1 MGKLQHITGA
11 EAVLKCLIEEGAD
24 TIFGYPGGQIMPFY
38 DKLYD
43 YKSEIKHYLCR
54 HEQGAA
60 HAAQGYARVT
70 GNVGV
75 CVATSGPGATNL
87 ITGLADAMIDSTP
100 IVAIT
105 GQVPSL
111 LLGTD
116 AFQEV
121 DVIGVSMPITKW
133 NYQVTSADEIPAVM
147 AKAFYLAANGRPG
160 PVLVDIT
167 KDAQVGTFDFGA
179 YEKCTYVR
187 GYYPYPKLK
196 IDPVLEAAKLIN
208 EAKKPLVLCGHG
220 VSLSGAQ
227 EELKELSAKA
237 GLPVAATIMGLT
249 GISADN
255 PNYVGML
262 GMHGNYAAN
271 INTNE
276 ADVILAVGMRFDDR
290 VTGNVAT
297 YAKQAKIIHIE
308 IDASETGKIIEPAVT
323 INADAKRAL
332 ASLTEHVAKNSHP
345 EWMETFKAGYQK
357 EFDKVIKKDTM
368 PETPEIK
375 MPEVVKMVSDKT
387 TGQAIVATDVG
398 QHQMAACRYYAFNE
412 GAEIVTSGGLG
423 TMGFGLPAAVGAKVA
438 KPDQHVVVF
447 IGDGGFQMTM
457 QELGTI
463 QQYNIPVK
471 IVILNN
477 NFLGMVRQWQE
488 RFFDNRYSFVDIE
501 SPDFMKIADA
511 YGIKCKKVENR
522 EDLAAAVDE
531 MLASETAFLLE
542 VKVEKEDN
550 ILPMIEP
557 GSGVGDVKLE

>member
-1 MGKLQHITGA
+1 MGKTQHITGA
-11 EAVLKCLIEEGAD
+11 EAVLKCIIEEGAD

-38 DKLYD
+38 DKLY
-43 YKSEIKHYLCR
+43 YYSKEIKHYLCR

-60 HAAQGYARVT
+60 HAAQGYARST
-70 GNVGV
+70 SKAGV

-105 GQVPSL
+105 GQVPSA

-133 NYQVTSADEIPAVM
+133 NYQITNPEEIPEII
-147 AKAFYLAANGRPG
+147 AKAFYIATNGRPG
-160 PVLVDIT
+160 PVLIDIT
-167 KDAQVGTFDFGA
+167 KDAQVGTLDYGP
-179 YEKCTYVR
+179 YEKCSYVR
-187 GYYPYPKLK
+187 GFYPYPKLR
-196 IDPVLEAAKLIN
+196 IEPVLDAATLIN
-208 EAKKPLVLCGHG
+208 NAKKPLVLCGHG
-220 VSLSGAQ
+220 VALSGAQ
-227 EELKELSAKA
+227 EELEALIAKA
-237 GLPVAATIMGLT
+237 GLPVAATVMGLS
-249 GISADN
+249 GIAADN

-290 VTGNVAT
+290 VTGKVAS

-308 IDASETGKIIEPAVT
+308 IDASETGKIITPEVV
-323 INADAKRAL
+323 INADAKKAL
-332 ASLTEHVAKNSHP
+332 ASLTEHVVENSHP
-345 EWMETFKAGYQK
+345 EWMETFKTGYNK
-357 EFDKVIKKDTM
+357 EYDKVIKKDIL

-375 MPEVVKMVSDKT
+375 MPEVVKMISDKT
-387 TGQAIVATDVG
+387 DGRAIIATDVG
-398 QHQMAACRYYAFNE
+398 QNQMAACRYYTFNK
-412 GAEIVTSGGLG
+412 GSEIVTSGGLG
-423 TMGFGLPAAVGAKVA
+423 TMGFGLPAAIGAKVA
-438 KPDQHVVVF
+438 CPEKEVITF

-463 QQYNIPVK
+463 HQYNIPVK
-471 IVILNN
+471 TVILNN
-477 NFLGMVRQWQE
+477 NFLGMVRQWQQ

-501 SPDFMKIADA
+501 SPDFMKIGEA
-511 YGIKCKKVENR
+511 YGIKCRRVSDRSE
-522 EDLAAAVDE
+522 LASAIEE